1 MNKTIIRWLLA
12 IIITLSA
19 AFYQR
24 TTGPS
29 YPLRGEFSIAD
40 EEISYRL
47 PRSHESTEDQT
58 VTLSL
63 PDKSLKAFLHYKRY
77 KTNDEWTKV
86 EMKMWSDD
94 HRTAVL
100 PQQPPAGKLE
110 YYITLGE
117 NGTEESIPEKST
129 VIIRFKG
136 HVPAGVL
143 TPHIIF
149 MFVAMFLSN
158 LTALE
163 AFVLSDKLL
172 KYTFITTLFFI
183 AGGMILGPIV
193 QKYAFGAFWT
203 GVPFGY
209 DLTDNKLLIGVLGWV
224 AALWRVRFGG
234 IRAAKWWVI
243 GAAVLILVIYSI
255 PHSMM
260 GSELDYNKMEI
271 VTGD

>member
-1 MNKTIIRWLLA
+1 MKKPIIRWLLA

-24 TTGPS
+24 ATGPS
-29 YPLRGEFSIAD
+29 YPLRGKISVAD
-40 EEISYRL
+40 EDISFRL

-77 KTNDEWTKV
+77 KTDDDWTKV
-86 EMKMWSDD
+86 EMRTWSDD
-94 HRTAVL
+94 QRTAVL

-110 YYITLGE
+110 YYITLEDDG
-117 NGTEESIPEKST
+117 NKQSIPEKST

-136 HVPAGVL
+136 PVPPGVL

-163 AFVLSDKLL
+163 ALVLSDKVL

-203 GVPFGY
+203 GIPFGY
-209 DLTDNKLLIGVLGWV
+209 DLTDNKLLIGVLGWA
-224 AALWRVRFGG
+224 AALWRVRFAG
-234 IRAAKWWVI
+234 IRAGKWWVI
-243 GAAVLILVIYSI
+243 GAAILILLIYSI